1 MHCPVSP
8 PFHISS
14 TPSYYPISISSTEQ
28 LKQLTHNFPATL
40 AALPRPNDSRCSV
53 ILAPPDLPRHICPV
67 PPLRPSEKICL
78 VSPHLYLPA
87 LVSVHGCRNTFGG
100 VPHWAMGAPIFDLP
114 SAPTTIVPI
123 QPPLLPITFCKILGL
138 KATQEMGKQVRRLK
152 GCWGKWVETA
162 LLANSN
168 AAYAA
173 SAASGRPS
181 DSTLSLFLALSEL
194 PGLSLPCNARAPYKP
209 NDAIAQSV
217 WLLVTSPPQILFYI
231 ANETER
237 SMCSQRYDSRRMGSN
252 AFVWPPWI
260 FFASSTPYI
269 AFFFHHHH
277 FHLRRRHS
285 ATSIPPKIEGFNA
298 STSLSSNLNSSTREN
313 NGEDGEAEEEG
324 CGEYRLSS
332 NDSSRIKMNPRS
344 THSFPYRDQT
354 IHVSA
359 GAQRDFDYVPY
370 WVTGAY
376 LETHLELNHHLPILS
391 QSSFYRFIQTF
402 GPKRI
407 ETYLEPASTSGAVSG
422 KSTQEGLDYSLQR
435 TALKPRAQSL
445 SLSHL
450 PQLLKPGFW
459 TQPAFS
465 LRGGFRYLTIALTS
479 VGGVSISNISCEISF
494 MPHVDDMTAY
504 TGYFYAKDSEF
515 ENEDFLTKL
524 WYAGAYTVQTN
535 TVPVN
540 TGRQVPFESQGR
552 AKRDRA
558 VWPGDMGIAVPTQ
571 FVSTFDLL
579 PTKNALS
586 TMFAHINPT
595 TGALPE
601 SGPPLSQLG
610 SDTYHCWTMI
620 GSSVFT
626 CRNNLALRKGKKMSR
641 STFDSSI
648 PGEC

>member
-194 PGLSLPCNARAPYKP
+194 PGLSLPCNASETKETICLAPLCLRG
-209 NDAIAQSV
+209 IHT
-217 WLLVTSPPQILFYI
+217 TSCGLRSTIQ
-231 ANETER
+231 TER
-237 SMCSQRYDSRRMGSN
+237 RNSSKL
-252 AFVWPPWI
+252 AAHWI
-260 FFASSTPYI
+260 FTRIPVPVPPSTASQARVLDT
-269 AFFFHHHH
+269 
-277 FHLRRRHS
+277 
-285 ATSIPPKIEGFNA
+285 TGF
-298 STSLSSNLNSSTREN
+298 LLER
-313 NGEDGEAEEEG
+313 
-324 CGEYRLSS
+324 RLSVS
-332 NDSSRIKMNPRS
+332 D
-344 THSFPYRDQT
+344 YRADK
-354 IHVSA
+354 
-359 GAQRDFDYVPY
+359 Y
-370 WVTGAY
+370 
-376 LETHLELNHHLPILS
+376 
-391 QSSFYRFIQTF
+391 
-402 GPKRI
+402 
-407 ETYLEPASTSGAVSG
+407 
-422 KSTQEGLDYSLQR
+422 
-435 TALKPRAQSL
+435 
-445 SLSHL
+445 
-450 PQLLKPGFW
+450 
-459 TQPAFS
+459 
-465 LRGGFRYLTIALTS
+465 
-479 VGGVSISNISCEISF
+479 
-494 MPHVDDMTAY
+494 DMTAY